1 MVLFILASLQGLT
14 EQASKKGHVVVT
26 SALVPCLCALVGQTG
41 PGSFSGGGAW
51 VTVRLISVS
60 ELEVLLRKPRAQV
73 GQDP

>member
-1 MVLFILASLQGLT
+1 M
-14 EQASKKGHVVVT
+14 
-26 SALVPCLCALVGQTG
+26 
-41 PGSFSGGGAW
+41 GGFL